1 VDIRGE
7 VGPARFAVE
16 LAITPQEQAKGLMFR
31 ESLPRMGGMLFVYA
45 QERDVSFWM
54 RNTVIP
60 LDMLFI
66 DVEGRVLRVH
76 DNAIPLDETPIRAG
90 GPTIAVLEINGGLA
104 ETLGI
109 EAGAEVRS
117 PVLPQ
122 ENAAWPCD

>member
-1 VDIRGE
+1 
-7 VGPARFAVE
+7 
-16 LAITPQEQAKGLMFR
+16 MFR
-31 ESLPRMGGMLFVYA
+31 DSMPKMDGMLFLYA
-45 QERDVSFWM
+45 QARDVSFWM
-54 RNTVIP
+54 RNTLIP

-66 DVEGRVLRVH
+66 DAEGRVLRVH
-76 DNAIPLDETPIRAG
+76 ANAVPLDETPINAG

-117 PVLPQ
+117 PALPQ